1 MPSALAL
8 ALSLSGLPM
17 KNLLPLCAV
26 IIAVATTSATAAD
39 DHVAIFKNVTGSM
52 RVVRNDTTID
62 AAAGT
67 TLQTS
72 DRVISGVDSTAGIV
86 FKDGTL
92 VTVGPSSEIR
102 IRDYAFEPKDSRFA
116 FDLYLAKGQA
126 IYASGKIGKLSPES
140 VKVES
145 PTATVGVRGTRFII
159 KAE

>member
-1 MPSALAL
+1 MLRPLA
-8 ALSLSGLPM
+8 AAV
-17 KNLLPLCAV
+17 LL
-26 IIAVATTSATAAD
+26 ATTTAHAATD

-52 RVVRNDTTID
+52 RILRSEAGVDKAID
-62 AAAGT
+62 AQPGT
-67 TLQTS
+67 TLATT
-72 DRVISGVDSTAGIV
+72 DRVVSGAGASAGIV

-92 VTVGPSSEIR
+92 VTVGPSTEIR
-102 IRDYAFEPKDSRFA
+102 IRDYAFEPKDSKYA

-126 IYASGKIGKLSPES
+126 IYSSGKIGKLSPES